1 MERLEHDIIVI
12 GSGLA
17 GLRAALEAS
26 RVSHGRLDVGIV
38 TKTQAMRSHS
48 VGAEGGTA
56 AVLYPDEGDSFE
68 SHMWDTVKG
77 SDFLADQD
85 AVEMF
90 VHAAPEELRLLERWG
105 MPWSRRADGRIA
117 QRPFGGH
124 EFPRA
129 TFAADKVGF
138 LEMETLYG
146 AVQAFPNIHVHHEC
160 WSLIHI

>member
-1 MERLEHDIIVI
+1 MERLQHDIVVI

-38 TKTQAMRSHS
+38 TKTRAARPHS
-48 VGAEGGTA
+48 PPAEGGPA
-56 AVLYPDEGDSFE
+56 AVLYPDEGDSFDG
-68 SHMWDTVKG
+68 HVYDTIKG

-85 AVEMF
+85 AVELY
-90 VHAAPEELRLLERWG
+90 VHGAPEEIRLLERWG

-124 EFPRA
+124 EVPRA
-129 TFAADKVGF
+129 TFAAGTGG
-138 LEMETLYG
+138 LL
-146 AVQAFPNIHVHHEC
+146 
-160 WSLIHI
+160 S